1 MTPRALIA
9 GATMLTG
16 LIGLAGLAI
25 GARRRWRGHA
35 MMGAY
40 VLGFALPYAVVHP
53 VPRHGYPM
61 YGVLAFVAID
71 LLYRCGVAIRRKH
84 RAQDA

>member
-16 LIGLAGLAI
+16 LAGLAI
-25 GARRRWRGHA
+25 GARRWCWGHA
-35 MMGAY
+35 MMGAH
-40 VLGFALPYAVVHP
+40 VLGFALPYAFVQP